1 MSISMYMVLLI
12 MAVLAMSVV
21 SQIKLVKDMLIAAG
35 VNTGDFFIG
44 GIIIIVLFVTIA
56 FALTQR

>member
-1 MSISMYMVLLI
+1 MYMVLLI